1 MIGKEIIRFDSI
13 ESTNSYIKRNH
24 STLNDGTIVLSK
36 TQSSGRGRSDHT
48 WMSEEG
54 NLYFS
59 FIVKGFASRS
69 KIFELLA
76 RVSVAVVE
84 LLRDFHVDGSIKY
97 PNDVLVDN
105 KKICGILIE
114 SSGTKEIDYVVVGVG
129 INVNQV
135 DFKEL
140 SDTAVSMKN
149 TLGNDSSVEEV
160 LVGFIKHFNLIE
172 EVPFTKV
179 FEDYLRYSLIIGK
192 RTLIDDEEYLISGI
206 SEAGKLIIENDKES
220 KEISLNSIQ
229 LTDLY

>member
-1 MIGKEIIRFDSI
+1 M
-13 ESTNSYIKRNH
+13 
-24 STLNDGTIVLSK
+24 
-36 TQSSGRGRSDHT
+36 
-48 WMSEEG
+48 
-54 NLYFS
+54 
-59 FIVKGFASRS
+59 
-69 KIFELLA
+69 
-76 RVSVAVVE
+76 
-84 LLRDFHVDGSIKY
+84 
-97 PNDVLVDN
+97 
-105 KKICGILIE
+105 
-114 SSGTKEIDYVVVGVG
+114 
-129 INVNQV
+129 NQV